1 MGRSCFELL
10 PQILDRIVIRGI
22 GGQLN
27 DTEPMLMGLVE
38 LLHRGAGV
46 IASPIV
52 NENERLLGLSEDGG
66 QELLVGR
73 RAESLLDSLGE
84 ETTGAVFDGAED
96 LVAFG
101 FTGGLPTFKDS
112 TQHFGHT
119 RGESDIRGASSG
131 GYSTGI
137 PA

>member
-1 MGRSCFELL
+1 
-10 PQILDRIVIRGI
+10 
-22 GGQLN
+22 
-27 DTEPMLMGLVE
+27 MLMGLVE

-73 RAESLLDSLGE
+73 RAESRLDSLGE

-96 LVAFG
+96 LGAFG
-101 FTGGLPTFKDS
+101 FTGGL
-112 TQHFGHT
+112 
-119 RGESDIRGASSG
+119 RGRLLAPRRSSVAQRTPLGKAGLIGA
-131 GYSTGI
+131 
-137 PA
+137 